1 MSNLSTQPYKGARD
15 FYPEDKRVQDYIFGV
30 WSKVVESYGYENYTA
45 PIIEPTELYAAK
57 SGEELVN
64 EQTYRF
70 EDRGGRDVTIRPEMT
85 PTVSRMIAGRRQE
98 TAYPARWYS
107 IPNLWR
113 YERPQRGRMREH
125 WQLNVD
131 MFGVATADAELEM
144 LQIVTD
150 IMAGFGAT
158 QDDYKIHVN
167 SRKLVV
173 IIMAE
178 YLKLDAVQSHK
189 MIKLLDKREKM
200 GEEAFFVEVQ
210 QVTDDTEVVKRVR
223 TLVEAKSFADLPVE
237 IQSSESIKVIQAI
250 FTYLK
255 DNNINNV
262 KFDVTLMRGFDY
274 YTDIVFEV
282 YDTNDANNR
291 SMFGGG
297 RYDGL
302 VELFGAQPLPVV
314 GFGMGD
320 VTMEDF
326 LRVHD
331 LLPEIQSKTALHIIP
346 IGETV
351 RESQGIAKLL
361 RQEGI
366 NVAVDI
372 SGKKADKQ
380 IKAALSKSVRYVL
393 FVGDSELNKELFNLK
408 DLKEETEQELSLP
421 EIIAHFKSD

>member
-1 MSNLSTQPYKGARD
+1 MANLSTQPYKGARD
-15 FYPEDKRVQDYIFGV
+15 FYPEDKRVQDYMFGV
-30 WSKVVESYGYENYTA
+30 WRKVVESYGYEEYAA
-45 PIIEPTELYAAK
+45 PIIEPTEIYAAK

-113 YERPQRGRMREH
+113 YERPQQGRLREH

-131 MFGVATADAELEM
+131 IFGVSTIDAELEM

-150 IMAGFGAT
+150 IMAGFGAA
-158 QDDYKIHVN
+158 QEDYKIHVN

-173 IIMAE
+173 AIMAE
-178 YLKLDAVQSHK
+178 YLQLDATQSHK
-189 MIKLLDKREKM
+189 VTKLLDKRQKI
-200 GEEAFFVEVQ
+200 GEEAFYSEAEQIVNDSE
-210 QVTDDTEVVKRVR
+210 TIDRLR
-223 TLVEAKSFADLPVE
+223 TLVEAKSFADLPE
-237 IQSSESIKVIQAI
+237 GIQDNESIKTIQAM

-262 KFDVTLMRGFDY
+262 KFDVTLMRGLDY

-282 YDTNDANNR
+282 YDTDPANSR
-291 SMFGGG
+291 SMLAGG

-302 VELFGAQPLPVV
+302 VELFGVEPLPVV
-314 GFGMGD
+314 GFGWGD
-320 VTMEDF
+320 VTLEAF
-326 LRVHD
+326 LRGHD
-331 LLPEIQSKTALHIIP
+331 LLSEIESETDLHIIP
-346 IGETV
+346 IGSV
-351 RESQGIAKLL
+351 LRESQGIAKLL

-372 SGKKADKQ
+372 SGRKTDKQ

-393 FVGDSELNKELFNLK
+393 FVGDSDLDKERFNLK
-408 DLKEETEQELSLP
+408 DLKDETEQELSIP
-421 EIIAHFKSD
+421 EIIAHFKSA